1 MSWRLMGMIFSAEI
15 KDLKDGAGNVTR
27 ASTAKMV
34 LLCLANHVND
44 EGTGAYPG
52 LTRMQ
57 GLTHLSRPTIVNAY
71 DALKFNGYITLVRK
85 TRYNTNEY
93 RINLEALVTAP
104 EQGAS
109 TPEVEGASTPE
120 DEGGF
125 NPRR

>member
-1 MSWRLMGMIFSAEI
+1 MSWRLMGMIFAARMT
-15 KDLKDGAGNVTR
+15 DLKDQAGNVTR

-57 GLTHLSRPTIVNAY
+57 QLTHLSRPTIVNAY

-93 RINLEALVTAP
+93 RINFRTLMIPDE
-104 EQGAS
+104 E
-109 TPEVEGASTPE
+109 EGQAT
-120 DEGGF
+120 
-125 NPRR
+125 